1 MYGNGYKNTD
11 QKRYTS
17 RRRRGGFWIGNWWNT
32 QIKVGEDYFWIWIA
46 LESDNKLILGLHISF
61 QRNMFVVE
69 QFLQPLGKK
78 YGNIKVSTDTGA
90 WYPNAGKFSKL
101 GHHLHS
107 MYEKSIVERTI
118 QYMFYCRFWNKPLY
132 HYITTFNKYC

>member
-1 MYGNGYKNTD
+1 
-11 QKRYTS
+11 
-17 RRRRGGFWIGNWWNT
+17 
-32 QIKVGEDYFWIWIA
+32 
-46 LESDNKLILGLHISF
+46 
-61 QRNMFVVE
+61 MFVVE

-132 HYITTFNKYC
+132 HYIITFNKYC